1 MHQQHIKLLE
11 IQTHRLAISSPML
24 HSAVQSTEAESQLVY
39 LRDSKRLEME
49 LASRQNSYKD
59 SSCFKRKCYCACHR
73 SQVISGGFWSLRFP
87 LRAIWS
93 ACDQTSCTNYKRA
106 SFWMS
111 LNRIGIPY
119 SFIASLDLMWNAN
132 GASIA
137 PSLEMKRV
145 VHWNAPAFTLIR
157 DIRWNGLR
165 FEAARDSIADIF
177 DSGKGSPV
185 DILSNGES
193 LVEVG
198 ISIFYIS

>member
-11 IQTHRLAISSPML
+11 VQTHRLAISSPML
-24 HSAVQSTEAESQLVY
+24 HSAVLSTDAESPLVY
-39 LRDSKRLEME
+39 LRDSKRPEME
-49 LASRQNSYKD
+49 LVGRQNTYKN

-73 SQVISGGFWSLRFP
+73 SQVISGSFWSLRFP

-93 ACDQTSCTNYKRA
+93 ACDQISCTNYKRA

-145 VHWNAPAFTLIR
+145 VHWNTPAFTLIR
-157 DIRWNGLR
+157 DIRWNGLS
-165 FEAARDSIADIF
+165 FEAARASIVDIF

-185 DILSNGES
+185 DILSDGQS
-193 LVEVG
+193 LLEVR
-198 ISIFYIS
+198 I

>member
-39 LRDSKRLEME
+39 LRDSKRPEME
-49 LASRQNSYKD
+49 LVGRQNACRN
-59 SSCFKRKCYCACHR
+59 SSCSRRKCYCACHR
-73 SQVISGGFWSLRFP
+73 SQVISGSFWSLRFP
-87 LRAIWS
+87 LSAIWG
-93 ACDQTSCTNYKRA
+93 ACDQKSCINYKRA

-111 LNRIGIPY
+111 LNSFGIPY
-119 SFIASLDLMWNAN
+119 SIIASLDLIWTAH
-132 GASIA
+132 GTSIA
-137 PSLEMKRV
+137 PSLEVKRV
-145 VHWNAPAFTLIR
+145 VNWNAPAFMLIR

-185 DILSNGES
+185 DILSDGQS
-193 LVEVG
+193 LLEVR
-198 ISIFYIS
+198 I